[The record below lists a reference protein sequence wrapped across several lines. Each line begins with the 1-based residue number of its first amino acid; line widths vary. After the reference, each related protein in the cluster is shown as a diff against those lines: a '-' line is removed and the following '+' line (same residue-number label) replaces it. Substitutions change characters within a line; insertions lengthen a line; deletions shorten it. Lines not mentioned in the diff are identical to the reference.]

1 MVEILVTLVELSAAF
16 AMIFGFTFFMNRGG
30 QNDHTLQPLR
40 VPVRIIRR
48 NRR

>member
-16 AMIFGFTFFMNRGG
+16 AIIFGFTTLMNHGG
-30 QNDHTLQPLR
+30 KNDHTLQPQR
-40 VPVRIIRR
+40 VPVRVIRR